1 VESRTRR
8 VCLMAIIL
16 AGLSLAAGCTRDRPL
31 PTPTPTATVQVVP
44 ATPSPTAPPVI
55 TPDVPE
61 VTYHTVQAGETL
73 WDIANQY
80 GVTMAALVAAN
91 ELADPDA
98 LEPGQRLVI
107 PEGENTG
114 GEASATAEPTAGA
127 QDEGAGQR
135 THTVEAGDTLWSIAL
150 EYGTTVDEIASLNDL
165 DPEGVLALGQELLI
179 P

>member
-1 VESRTRR
+1 VESRTRHA
-8 VCLMAIIL
+8 CLMAIIL

-61 VTYHTVQAGETL
+61 VTYHTVQVGETL

-80 GVTMAALVAAN
+80 GVTMEALVAAN
-91 ELADPDA
+91 ELVDPDA
-98 LEPGQRLVI
+98 LEPGQLLVI
-107 PEGENTG
+107 PEAEETG
-114 GEASATAEPTAGA
+114 REASATAEATPSAPN
-127 QDEGAGQR
+127 EGGGQR
-135 THTVEAGDTLWSIAL
+135 THTVVAGDTLWGIAI
-150 EYGTTVDEIASLNDL
+150 EYDTTVGEIASLNDL
-165 DPEGVLALGQELLI
+165 DPEGVLTLGQELMI

>member
-1 VESRTRR
+1 MKSRTGR
-8 VCLMAIIL
+8 VCLMAMIL

-73 WDIANQY
+73 WDIANRY
-80 GVTMAALVAAN
+80 GVTMEALVAAN
-91 ELADPDA
+91 ELSDPDA

-107 PEGENTG
+107 PEAEDTG
-114 GEASATAEPTAGA
+114 GEASATAEPTPGA
-127 QDEGAGQR
+127 EDEGGGQR
-135 THTVEAGDTLWSIAL
+135 THTVGAGDTLWSIAL

-165 DPEGVLALGQELLI
+165 DPEGVLTIGQELLI

>member
-1 VESRTRR
+1 VESRTRHA
-8 VCLMAIIL
+8 CLMAIIL

-73 WDIANQY
+73 WDVANQY
-80 GVTMAALVAAN
+80 GVTVEALVAAN
-91 ELADPDA
+91 ELSDPDA

-107 PEGENTG
+107 PEAEETG
-114 GEASATAEPTAGA
+114 GEATATAEPAPGP
-127 QDEGAGQR
+127 QDEGGQQR
-135 THTVEAGDTLWSIAL
+135 THTVVAGDTLWSIAL
-150 EYGTTVDEIASLNDL
+150 EYGTTVDEIARLNDL
-165 DPEGVLALGQELLI
+165 DPEGVLALGQELMI